1 MDDEN
6 GLIVE
11 PTLDLDATQGAD
23 QAIVEMNQAFIQLY
37 KERRQKVIHLLRQ
50 VPSVIEVVQK
60 LAADKSYRVVIPSDV
75 LKQLE
80 DGTAHWDLH
89 ADGLLGAIIRDNET
103 GQIICQ
109 VSLKEISP
117 ELLSS
122 ISQLAVQRTLAE
134 IVHRLEVIDQKIT
147 DVLQG
152 QRNDRL
158 AIVDNG
164 VHLYQQAIVATD
176 LENRRQLLLSAIE
189 QLNEGRQRLIVTLE
203 TDVQFIDRLPCK
215 SWQIIFSSLFQDMPK
230 YVEGKAKPVQEAFQ
244 AILRAS
250 YVLASAYE
258 ALGEPESLR
267 VSLQPLREVI
277 LKVGTKGEQIARWLP
292 YDASSPP
299 EELWHNS
306 LLQLTDGIVHTDRQ
320 LESVNLKT
328 IEVAFTLDEIIE
340 GEAK

>member
-1 MDDEN
+1 MSNEN
-6 GLIVE
+6 SLIVE
-11 PTLDLDATQGAD
+11 SMFDLDTTQGPD
-23 QAIVEMNQAFIQLY
+23 QAIVKINQAFIQLY
-37 KERRQKVIHLLRQ
+37 NERRQKVIHLLRQ
-50 VPSVIEVVQK
+50 VPSVIGVIQK
-60 LAADKSYRVVIPSDV
+60 LADKSYRVVIPPDV
-75 LKQLE
+75 LKRLE
-80 DGTAHWDLH
+80 DGTVHWDRH

-109 VSLKEISP
+109 ISLKEISP

-134 IVHRLEVIDQKIT
+134 ILQRLEVIDQKIT

-158 AIVDNG
+158 AIVDSG

-203 TDVQFIDRLPCK
+203 TDIQFIDRLPRK

-230 YVEGKAKPVQEAFQ
+230 YVESKAKPVQEAFQ

-258 ALGEPESLR
+258 ALGELESLR
-267 VSLQPLREVI
+267 VSLKPLKEVI

-299 EELWHNS
+299 EKLWHS
-306 LLQLTDGIVHTDRQ
+306 GLLQLTDGIAHTSRQ
-320 LESVNLKT
+320 MESVNLRT
-328 IEVAFTLDEIIE
+328 IEVAFMPGEIID
-340 GEAK
+340 GEAE